1 MKNIRIIFSFVIVTA
16 SFSMVYGQNTKSDSL
31 GKSHAEKMAIIMK
44 KPKIPIKTIGIL
56 LYDGYQTL
64 DAMGPYEV
72 LSGLMGVKV
81 FFIGKQ
87 KGLIANQ
94 RGLKVQVDASIADV
108 DKLDILVIPGGAVET
123 FQMSQDTT
131 VLNWIK
137 KIDKTTAYTTS
148 VCTGAWILGATG
160 LLKGKNA
167 TTNWY
172 RAEEMLKMY
181 GANFKQERWV
191 KDGKYWTSAGVTAGM
206 DMALA
211 IINDLMGEKYTQ
223 GVMLNLEYDPKPP
236 LNAGSVKNTD
246 KIVIDMMREMYDMN
260 LLPLI
265 EKVKRK

>member
-1 MKNIRIIFSFVIVTA
+1 MKNIKINTIFFFVIT
-16 SFSMVYGQNTKSDSL
+16 SFSMIYGQAPQADSME
-31 GKSHAEKMAIIMK
+31 KNHKEKMDIIMK

-56 LYDGYQTL
+56 IYDGYQTL

-81 FFIGKQ
+81 FFIAKQ
-87 KGLIANQ
+87 KGMVSNQ
-94 RGLKVQVDASIADV
+94 RDLKIQVDTSITEV
-108 DKLDILVIPGGAVET
+108 DKLDILVIPGGAAET
-123 FQMSQDTT
+123 FMISQDTA

-148 VCTGAWILGATG
+148 VCTGAWILGNTG

-172 RAEEMLKMY
+172 RAEEMLTMY
-181 GANFKQERWV
+181 GANFKQQRYV
-191 KDGKYWTSAGVTAGM
+191 RDGKYWTSAGVTAGM

-223 GVMLNLEYDPKPP
+223 AVMLNLEYDPKPP
-236 LNAGSVKNTD
+236 LNAGSVTNTD
-246 KIVIDMMREMYDMN
+246 KIVIDMMREMYDMG
-260 LLPLI
+260 LLPLF
-265 EKVKRK
+265 EKAKKK

>member
-1 MKNIRIIFSFVIVTA
+1 MKNIRIIFSFVVVTI
-16 SFSMVYGQNTKSDSL
+16 SFSMVYGQDSAKDSL
-31 GKSHAEKMAIIMK
+31 AKSHAEKMAIIMK

-56 LYDGYQTL
+56 LYDGFQTL

-81 FFIGKQ
+81 SFIGKQ

-108 DKLDILVIPGGAVET
+108 DKLDILVIPGGTKET
-123 FQMSQDTT
+123 FLMSQDTT

-137 KIDKTTAYTTS
+137 KIDQTTAYTTS

-160 LLKGKNA
+160 LLKDKNA

-172 RAEEMLKMY
+172 RAEEMLNMY
-181 GANFKQERWV
+181 GAHFKQERWV

-206 DMALA
+206 DMSLA

-223 GVMLNLEYDPKPP
+223 AVMLNLEYDPKPP

-246 KIVIDMMREMYDMN
+246 KIVIDMMREMYDTG

-265 EKVKRK
+265 EKTKKK